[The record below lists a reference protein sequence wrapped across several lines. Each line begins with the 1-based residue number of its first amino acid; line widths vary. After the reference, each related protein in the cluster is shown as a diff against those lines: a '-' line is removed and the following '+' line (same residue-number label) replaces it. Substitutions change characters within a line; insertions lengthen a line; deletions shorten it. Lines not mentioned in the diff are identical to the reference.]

1 MTLNTIFPVIYTI
14 ESIDL
19 PSSGV
24 DYEVGPTGLD
34 YMTPYRITVDET
46 LSYTLGIHSSDT
58 SPGLVTDIITAPN
71 PWQLCIIE
79 QGDLYVCDVRY
90 PQSFAKIDELYDG
103 IVSIKPIVDQGI
115 ILFITHIGML
125 ALDSTGVRWKTERI
139 ALDGITVEG
148 ITDDWVNCRPQSEM
162 EYGTFDVNLLT
173 GEIQRSEDN
182 KRVLRLL

>member
-103 IVSIKPIVDQGI
+103 IVAIKPIVDQGI
-115 ILFITHIGML
+115 ILFITHIGMRLTLL
-125 ALDSTGVRWKTERI
+125 ACAGK
-139 ALDGITVEG
+139 
-148 ITDDWVNCRPQSEM
+148 QSES
-162 EYGTFDVNLLT
+162 LLT
-173 GEIQRSEDN
+173 ALLL
-182 KRVLRLL
+182 RVSLMTGSTADLNRRWNTVRLMSIC

>member
-1 MTLNTIFPVIYTI
+1 MTLSTTFPANYTI
-14 ESIDL
+14 EPIDL

-24 DYEVGPTGLD
+24 DYEIGPTGLD
-34 YMTPYRITVDET
+34 YMTPYRIRVDET
-46 LSYTLGIHSSDT
+46 LSYTLGIHSSDP
-58 SPGLVTDIITAPN
+58 SPGLVTDIVTAPN
-71 PWQLCIIE
+71 PWQLCIVE

-103 IVSIKPIVDQGI
+103 IVAIKPIVDQDI

-125 ALDSTGVRWKTERI
+125 ALDSTGVRWKTGRI

-162 EYGTFDVNLLT
+162 EYGTFDINLLT
-173 GEIQRSEDN
+173 GEIRRSEDN